1 MHFRVRFS
9 FSHAKPDSFL
19 SLGLNGWNVRP
30 QADVTLIP
38 QLGDS
43 KSKATLTN
51 AYGARDTV
59 NGEFSG
65 KFGTNVALG
74 VQADKG
80 MTTIGARY
88 GFTGGTKGKAD
99 HAFKIEARL
108 RFYTEKFLGG
118 ILDSEGEEF
127 RFLSFFVLC

>member
-30 QADVTLIP
+30 QADVTLIT
-38 QLGDS
+38 QLGGC

-65 KFGTNVALG
+65 KFGTN
-74 VQADKG
+74 
-80 MTTIGARY
+80 GARY